1 MSEMTKEQKTVLVV
15 DDNEGYR
22 MLLSD
27 AISDAGFNVIAAKN
41 GEEALQKISQNP
53 DLILLD
59 HVLPDITGIDILKKL
74 RGQNSTWS
82 QKVPVFMLTQKSDL
96 STIADA
102 MEGHVSGYFVKSE
115 EALASI
121 VAEIRQK
128 LGT

>member
-1 MSEMTKEQKTVLVV
+1 MSEIAKEIKTVLVV
-15 DDNEGYR
+15 DDDEGYR
-22 MLLSD
+22 MLLTD

-53 DLILLD
+53 DLIMLD
-59 HVLPDITGIDILKKL
+59 YVLPDTTGIDILKKI
-74 RGQNSTWS
+74 RAQNSTWA

-115 EALASI
+115 EALDSM
-121 VAEIRQK
+121 VAEVRQK
-128 LGT
+128 LGV

>member
-1 MSEMTKEQKTVLVV
+1 MSDATKERKTVLVV
-15 DDNEGYR
+15 DDDEGYR

-41 GEEALQKISQNP
+41 GQEALEKISQSP

-74 RGQNSTWS
+74 RAENSAWS

-102 MEGHVSGYFVKSE
+102 MEGHVSGYFIKSE
-115 EALASI
+115 EALSSI

-128 LGT
+128 LDL

>member
-1 MSEMTKEQKTVLVV
+1 MLVV
-15 DDNEGYR
+15 DDDEGYR
-22 MLLSD
+22 MLLTD

-53 DLILLD
+53 DLIMLD
-59 HVLPDITGIDILKKL
+59 YVLPDTTGIDILKKI
-74 RGQNSTWS
+74 RAQNSTWA

-115 EALASI
+115 EALDSM
-121 VAEIRQK
+121 VAEVRQK
-128 LGT
+128 LGV

>member
-1 MSEMTKEQKTVLVV
+1 MSDITKERKTVLVV
-15 DDNEGYR
+15 DDDEGYR
-22 MLLSD
+22 MLLTD

-53 DLILLD
+53 DLIMLD
-59 HVLPDITGIDILKKL
+59 YVLPDTTGIDILKKI
-74 RGQNSTWS
+74 RAQNSTWA

-115 EALASI
+115 EALDSM
-121 VAEIRQK
+121 VAEVRQK
-128 LGT
+128 LGV